1 MKHKILVVDD
11 EPNIRETISDILKDT
26 GYDVVIAA
34 DGEEA
39 CQVVGRE
46 DFDAVVLDVMLPK
59 KGGLEVLEYIHK
71 EFPLLP
77 VVVISGH
84 GNIKMAVEAMRK
96 GAYDFIEKPLSIE
109 RILSTTRNAIT
120 YKNLLLENMSLKSTA
135 NIAPSF
141 IGKSSVITQILS
153 SLPQIAQSDASV
165 LITGENGTGKEII
178 ARLIHYHSRRRYFP
192 FVGVNCAAI
201 PETLIESELFG
212 YEKGAFTGANKQKKG
227 KFEQA
232 QRGTLFL
239 DEIGDLSLTA
249 QAKVLRVLQ
258 ENEFERVGGNELI
271 KVDVRVIAA
280 TNQNLVEKIKRGE
293 FREDL
298 YYRLNVVPL
307 HLPPLR
313 ERREDIPELVEY
325 FLAEE
330 RERTRRAISI
340 TPDAISFLASQPW
353 KGNVRELKNFIQRL
367 VILCPGDTITLS
379 YVQQQLFPQSQN
391 LFQEEMRRLSLKEAK
406 REFEKQLILDRL
418 AKFQMNIPKTAES
431 LDIERTYLYRKMRE
445 LGIMESEQ

>member
-1 MKHKILVVDD
+1 MKYKILVVDD

-26 GYDVVIAA
+26 GYEVVMVG

-39 CQVVGRE
+39 CRVVGKE
-46 DFDAVVLDVMLPK
+46 DFDAVILDVMLPG
-59 KGGLEVLEYIHK
+59 KGGLEVLEYIHR
-71 EFPLLP
+71 EFPILP

-109 RILSTTRNAIT
+109 RILGTTRNAIT
-120 YKNLLLENMSLKSTA
+120 YKNLLLENMSLKSTV
-135 NIAPSF
+135 NMAPTF
-141 IGKSSVITQILS
+141 VGKSPVVMQILS
-153 SLPQIAQSDASV
+153 SLPQIAQSDAGV
-165 LITGENGTGKEII
+165 LITGENGTGKEVI

-212 YEKGAFTGANKQKKG
+212 YEKGAFTGASKQKKG

-232 QRGTLFL
+232 HKGTLFL
-239 DEIGDLSLTA
+239 DEIGDLSLSA

-258 ENEFERVGGNELI
+258 ESEFERVGGNELV
-271 KVDVRVIAA
+271 KVDVRIIAA
-280 TNQNLVEKIKRGE
+280 TNQNLVEKIQRGE

-313 ERREDIPELVEY
+313 ERKEDIPELVEY
-325 FLAEE
+325 FLSEE
-330 RERTRRAISI
+330 RERNRREITI
-340 TPDAISFLASQPW
+340 TPEAVTFLATQPW

-379 YVQQQLFPQSQN
+379 YVRQHLFPGSQN
-391 LFQEEMRRLSLKEAK
+391 LLQEDMRRLSLKEAK

-418 AKFQMNIPKTAES
+418 AQFQMNMARTAES
-431 LDIERTYLYRKMRE
+431 LDIERTYLYRKMKE
-445 LGIMESEQ
+445 LGIMEPEE

>member
-26 GYDVVIAA
+26 GYEVVTVA
-34 DGEEA
+34 DGDQA
-39 CQVVGRE
+39 CQVVGKE
-46 DFDAVVLDVMLPK
+46 DFDTVILDVMLPG
-59 KGGLEVLEYIHK
+59 KGGLEVLEYMHQ
-71 EFPLLP
+71 EFPILP

-109 RILSTTRNAIT
+109 RILGTTRNAIT

-135 NIAPSF
+135 NIAPTF
-141 IGKSSVITQILS
+141 VGKSPAITRILS

-165 LITGENGTGKEII
+165 LITGENGTGKEVI
-178 ARLIHYHSRRRYFP
+178 ARLIHYHSKRRYFP

-201 PETLIESELFG
+201 PESLIESELFG

-232 QRGTLFL
+232 HKGTLFL
-239 DEIGDLSLTA
+239 DEVGDLSLSA

-258 ENEFERVGGNELI
+258 ESEFERVGGNDLV
-271 KVDVRVIAA
+271 KVDVRIVAA
-280 TNQNLVEKIKRGE
+280 TNQNLVEKIQNGS

-298 YYRLNVVPL
+298 YYRLNVVPI

-313 ERREDIPELVEY
+313 ERKEDIPALIEY

-330 RERTRRAISI
+330 REKLRREI
-340 TPDAISFLASQPW
+340 TLDEDAILLLSNQAW

-367 VILCPGDTITLS
+367 AILCTDNRITLAQ
-379 YVQQQLFPQSQN
+379 VQQHLFPGGKP
-391 LFQEEMRRLSLKEAK
+391 LLQEEMRRWSLKDAK
-406 REFEKQLILDRL
+406 REFERQIILDRL
-418 AKFQMNIPKTAES
+418 AQFHMNVAKTAES
-431 LDIERTYLYRKMRE
+431 LGIERTYLYRKMKE
-445 LGIMESEQ
+445 LGIMESES

>member
-11 EPNIRETISDILKDT
+11 EPNIRETIGDILKDT
-26 GYDVVIAA
+26 GYDVVMVG

-39 CQVVGRE
+39 CHVVGKD
-46 DFDAVVLDVMLPK
+46 DFDTVILDVMLPK
-59 KGGLEVLEYIHK
+59 KGGLDVLEYIHK

-109 RILSTTRNAIT
+109 RILGTTRNAIT

-141 IGKSSVITQILS
+141 VGKSAGITQILS
-153 SLPQIAQSDASV
+153 SLPQIAQSDAGV
-165 LITGENGTGKEII
+165 LITGENGTGKEVI
-178 ARLIHYHSRRRYFP
+178 ARLIHYHSKRRYFP

-201 PETLIESELFG
+201 PDTLIESELFG

-232 QRGTLFL
+232 HRGTLFL
-239 DEIGDLSLTA
+239 DEVGDLSLSA

-258 ENEFERVGGNELI
+258 ESEFERVGGNELVR
-271 KVDVRVIAA
+271 VDVRIVAA
-280 TNQNLVEKIKRGE
+280 TNQNLREKIQKGE

-313 ERREDIPELVEY
+313 ERKEDIPELIEY

-330 RERTRRAISI
+330 RERTHKSI
-340 TPDAISFLASQPW
+340 TITQDAVAFLVTQPW
-353 KGNVRELKNFIQRL
+353 KGNVRELKNFIQRA
-367 VILCPGDTITLS
+367 VILCPGTEITLS
-379 YVQQQLFPQSQN
+379 QVQQLLFPGNQQ
-391 LFQEEMRRLSLKEAK
+391 LLQEEMRRLSLKEAK
-406 REFEKQLILDRL
+406 REFERQLILDRL
-418 AKFQMNIPKTAES
+418 AQFQMNIAKTAES
-431 LDIERTYLYRKMRE
+431 LDIERTYLYRKMKE
-445 LGIMESEQ
+445 LGIVESEE

>member
-11 EPNIRETISDILKDT
+11 EPNIRETVSDILKDT
-26 GYDVVIAA
+26 GYEVVTVDDGEAACETVGKDDFDVVI
-34 DGEEA
+34 
-39 CQVVGRE
+39 
-46 DFDAVVLDVMLPK
+46 LDVMLPK
-59 KGGLEVLEYIHK
+59 KGGLEVLEYIHR
-71 EFPLLP
+71 EFSLLP

-120 YKNLLLENMSLKSTA
+120 YKNLLLENLSLKSTM
-135 NIAPSF
+135 NVAPVF
-141 IGKSSVITQILS
+141 VGSSPAVTQILS

-165 LITGENGTGKEII
+165 LITGENGTGKEVI
-178 ARLIHYHSRRRYFP
+178 ARLVHYHSRRRYFP

-232 QRGTLFL
+232 HRGTLFL
-239 DEIGDLSLTA
+239 DEIGDLSLSA

-258 ENEFERVGGNELI
+258 ESEFERVGGNELV
-271 KVDVRVIAA
+271 KVDVRIVAA
-280 TNQNLVEKIKRGE
+280 TNQDLVEKIQKGE
-293 FREDL
+293 FRQDL
-298 YYRLNVVPL
+298 YYRLNVIPI

-313 ERREDIPELVEY
+313 ERKEDIPELVRF
-325 FLAEE
+325 FLEE
-330 RERTRRAISI
+330 ESERVRRKFTINDDVLA
-340 TPDAISFLASQPW
+340 FLSNQPW

-367 VILCPGDTITLS
+367 VILSPSDEITLS
-379 YVQQQLFPQSQN
+379 YVQQQLFPTGQN
-391 LFQEEMRRLSLKEAK
+391 LLQEEMRRLSLKDAK

-418 AKFQMNIPKTAES
+418 AQYQMNIAKTAGS
-431 LDIERTYLYRKMRE
+431 LDIERTYLYRKMKE
-445 LGIMESEQ
+445 LGIMEFEG

>member
-1 MKHKILVVDD
+1 MKYKILVVDD

-26 GYDVVIAA
+26 GYDVVMVG

-39 CQVVGRE
+39 CRVVGKE
-46 DFDAVVLDVMLPK
+46 DFDVVILDVMLPG
-59 KGGLEVLEYIHK
+59 KGGLEVLEYIHR
-71 EFPLLP
+71 EFPVLP

-109 RILSTTRNAIT
+109 RILGTTRNAIT

-135 NIAPSF
+135 NMAPTF
-141 IGKSSVITQILS
+141 VGKSPVVTQILS
-153 SLPQIAQSDASV
+153 SLPQIAQSDAGV
-165 LITGENGTGKEII
+165 LITGENGTGKEVI

-212 YEKGAFTGANKQKKG
+212 YEKGAFTGASKQKKG

-232 QRGTLFL
+232 HKGTLFL
-239 DEIGDLSLTA
+239 DEIGDLSLSA

-258 ENEFERVGGNELI
+258 ESEFERVGGNELV
-271 KVDVRVIAA
+271 KVDVRIIAA
-280 TNQNLVEKIKRGE
+280 TNQNLVEKIQKGG

-313 ERREDIPELVEY
+313 ERKEDIPELVEY
-325 FLAEE
+325 FLSEE
-330 RERTRRAISI
+330 RERNRREITI
-340 TPDAISFLASQPW
+340 TPEAVTFLATQPW

-367 VILCPGDTITLS
+367 VILCPSDTINLS
-379 YVQQQLFPQSQN
+379 YVQQHLFPGSQ
-391 LFQEEMRRLSLKEAK
+391 
-406 REFEKQLILDRL
+406 
-418 AKFQMNIPKTAES
+418 
-431 LDIERTYLYRKMRE
+431 
-445 LGIMESEQ
+445 

>member
-26 GYDVVIAA
+26 GYEVVAVG

-39 CQVVGRE
+39 CKIVGKE
-46 DFDAVVLDVMLPK
+46 DFDTVILDVMLPG
-59 KGGLEVLEYIHK
+59 KGGLEVLEYIHR

-109 RILSTTRNAIT
+109 RILGTTRNAIT

-135 NIAPSF
+135 NIAPTF
-141 IGKSSVITQILS
+141 VGKSPVITQILS
-153 SLPQIAQSDASV
+153 SLPQIAQSDAGV
-165 LITGENGTGKEII
+165 LITGENGTGKEVI

-232 QRGTLFL
+232 HRGTLFL
-239 DEIGDLSLTA
+239 DEIGDLSLSA

-258 ENEFERVGGNELI
+258 ESEFERVGGNELI
-271 KVDVRVIAA
+271 KVDVRIIAA
-280 TNQNLVEKIKRGE
+280 TNQNLVEKIQKGE

-313 ERREDIPELVEY
+313 ERKEDIPELVEY

-330 RERTRRAISI
+330 RERNRREITI
-340 TPDAISFLASQPW
+340 TPDAVAFLATQPW

-367 VILCPGDTITLS
+367 VILCPGNTITLA
-379 YVQQQLFPQSQN
+379 YVQQHLFPGSQN
-391 LFQEEMRRLSLKEAK
+391 LLQEEMRRLSLKDAK

-418 AKFQMNIPKTAES
+418 AQFQMNMAKTAES
-431 LDIERTYLYRKMRE
+431 LDIERTYLYRKMKE
-445 LGIMESEQ
+445 LGIMEQEE